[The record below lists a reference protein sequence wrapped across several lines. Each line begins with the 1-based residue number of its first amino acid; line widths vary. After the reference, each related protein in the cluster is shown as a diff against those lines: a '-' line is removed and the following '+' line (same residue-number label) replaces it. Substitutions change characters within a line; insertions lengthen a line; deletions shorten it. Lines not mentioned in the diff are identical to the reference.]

1 MMKSLLNFLK
11 SKSPTPPIIDNSS
24 NSSLLL
30 NDFFDNHFYPHAEA
44 IRRRPRIIKYL
55 YDRHMRDGL
64 GTLRL
69 NELTSFVLDDWVRSH
84 IKRRYKPGTINK
96 HIFLI
101 NRILNVAR
109 HWGMIE
115 HNAFQNCIIK
125 RLPLGDYKQRFL
137 TEAELKL
144 LLEACQRDQHPF
156 LFLFAKLLILTGA
169 RSSEARLARWRDF
182 DLQSRIWTVPVSKNG
197 RSRRIVLST
206 AALALL
212 ADIRSQAER
221 LYLPTKQP
229 DHIFINPKFNKPYD
243 SFHSAWDRARL
254 RVELPEVRIHDL
266 RHTYASL
273 LINKGASIYE
283 VQTLLGHHNVSMTQR
298 YAHLAPNTLQS
309 KVELVADL
317 LS

>member
-1 MMKSLLNFLK
+1 MRLLSKLLNKATIEDQKADRSTRGL
-11 SKSPTPPIIDNSS
+11 
-24 NSSLLL
+24 LLL
-30 NDFFDNHFYPHAEA
+30 NDFFDDHFYPHIEA
-44 IRRRPRIIKYL
+44 TRRRPRLVKYL
-55 YDRHMRDGL
+55 YDRHMRDDL
-64 GTLRL
+64 GVHRL
-69 NELTSFVLDDWVRSH
+69 NELSSFILDEWVRSH

-101 NRILNVAR
+101 NRMLNVAR
-109 HWGMIE
+109 HWGMIDY
-115 HNAFQNCIIK
+115 NAFQNCLIK

-137 TEAELKL
+137 TEIELKSL
-144 LLEACQRDQHPF
+144 LDACRRDQHPF

-169 RSSEARLARWRDF
+169 RSSEGRLARWRDF
-182 DLQSRIWTVPVSKNG
+182 DFQSCIWTVPVSKNG
-197 RSRRIVLST
+197 RSRRIVLSSG
-206 AALALL
+206 ALSLL
-212 ADIRSQAER
+212 AEVREQADR
-221 LYLPTKQP
+221 LYLSTKQQ
-229 DHIFINPKFNKPYD
+229 DYIFINPKFHKPYET
-243 SFHSAWDRARL
+243 FHSAWDRARR

-283 VQTLLGHHNVSMTQR
+283 VQTLLGHHHVSMTQR

>member
-1 MMKSLLNFLK
+1 MSLL
-11 SKSPTPPIIDNSS
+11 SKLLNKPMPKAQQVDNSS
-24 NSSLLL
+24 RSAPLL

-44 IRRRPRIIKYL
+44 TRRRPRIIKYL

-64 GTLRL
+64 GKLRL
-69 NELTSFVLDDWVRSH
+69 NELSSFVLDEWVRSH

-101 NRILNVAR
+101 NRMLNVAR
-109 HWGMIE
+109 HWGMID
-115 HNAFQNCIIK
+115 HNAFQNCVIK

-137 TEAELKL
+137 SEAELKS
-144 LLEACQRDQHPF
+144 LLEACERDQHPF

-197 RSRRIVLST
+197 RSRRIVLSS
-206 AALALL
+206 AAIALL
-212 ADIRSQAER
+212 GEIRIKAER
-221 LYLPTKQP
+221 LYLPTKQQ
-229 DHIFINPKFNKPYD
+229 DYIFINPKFHKPYD
-243 SFHSAWDRARL
+243 SFHSAWDRARQ

-283 VQTLLGHHNVSMTQR
+283 VQTLLGHHHVSMTQR

-317 LS
+317 LG